1 MQMDTW
7 GESSEKMDTGWILVS
22 SEFLFPWYSKDKEKW
37 SELRSSAESHHNFQ
51 SRSCEPVVGRW
62 GNSLS
67 YLGKCCLP
75 LRAAPQFLQV
85 YLQCSLT
92 GFSFLY
98 QTNFQTSQYGS
109 RVNLVLSNCLLFW
122 SSSWEAK
129 FLAEPTITFYL
140 SLIFKRCLNVLLKR
154 RMKVINTEFQTEPFV
169 QSFKHH
175 LFPDV
180 LFVYKIP
187 WVKTAFQKQGFV
199 MNTGENCTSLL

>member
-1 MQMDTW
+1 MKWVEEFSREPPQF
-7 GESSEKMDTGWILVS
+7 SEQ
-22 SEFLFPWYSKDKEKW
+22 
-37 SELRSSAESHHNFQ
+37 ELRA
-51 SRSCEPVVGRW
+51 CG
-62 GNSLS
+62 
-67 YLGKCCLP
+67 GKVREQLVLP
-75 LRAAPQFLQV
+75 GEVLPSPKGGPQFLQV

-175 LFPDV
+175 LLPDV
-180 LFVYKIP
+180 LFVYKIA
-187 WVKTAFQKQGFV
+187 WVKMAFQKQGFIT
-199 MNTGENCTSLL
+199 NTVENCTSLL